1 MTVEAKL
8 KITPQL
14 DAAVAAVQQLQKE
27 IVGVGKATAS
37 QGAIEPFVGPIKSAK
52 NYADEIKRLS
62 IIKRAAEK
70 ADADAAAALD
80 KQQRNAI
87 FKQTQLGYQ
96 LNDFFVQVQAGQ
108 SPLTALIQQGS
119 QLSGTFGGVGGALK
133 AVLGIFTPMRL
144 AVGGVVGALGAFGLA
159 AYQGSQENSAFNKSL
174 LLTGGYA
181 GVTAGAVDAMAQR
194 ISSSVGV
201 GIGGARETIA
211 ALVATGKFAGSALEP
226 VAVAIEKVSALTG
239 TAREEV
245 IQNFTKMADQG
256 ATKFAEE
263 MNKTYHFLS
272 LASYRHIKEL
282 EDQGRGAEAM
292 RVASQELSNQLG
304 SLSAN
309 IGVLEGSWKKL
320 KDAASKTWD
329 AMLGIGRTETVESK
343 LAGAL
348 KAQADKVAL
357 SQRAFDGLGNRRAPG
372 SKVDTSREDAEVAN
386 LQEQFR
392 LVRRTTEARAAQAQL
407 VEKQIDGEKRFNKV
421 LEGGASKSEK
431 EAKALKQLR
440 EDAALTGRSPADLA
454 KAEAAIR
461 EQYAVKSKVQK
472 LTRLAQAKSFYDA
485 DIELLNDANGRAQKL
500 LQTRFDAG
508 LVDLQHYLAEK
519 ARLQTEDAGQDIA
532 RLQTKLR
539 EEQRVLKEN
548 EARAAKAK
556 EPNAKEQFAESIVA
570 SKQKITALEVDLVK
584 RERERLDNARALT
597 AEGEKFTRE
606 LIEQTIQFERQQRA
620 ASGLQQTPE
629 ELRQNNFAQ
638 FKGLYDKLGV
648 AGDAQ
653 GQQRVLAAVDAGAQ
667 RDQLIEQERE
677 LARLSAQRQ
686 RLEDAVNTSA
696 TQGNTTASE
705 AERQILQIR
714 REQLPALQA
723 IVDKLAKMAVSPDE
737 KARVAQAAAELSRLN
752 DQRTEAGKLI
762 NNDIKSG
769 FQTLFTDIVSGTKT
783 VDQALKDML
792 ANFAKRML
800 DLIAQKLFEQL
811 FEGST
816 GGGGGNYGQAIA
828 SLFGFHSGGVVQAG
842 GQTFTRQIPAGLA
855 SFAASY
861 APRYH
866 TGGIAG
872 FKPNERLAVLEQGE
886 EVLTAG
892 DPRHANNY
900 KGSASS
906 SGMQVNTSIVFNG
919 APDKKDQQQ
928 DAANGLQQSITNMIN
943 QWALNQMRPGGVL
956 AR

>member
-8 KITPQL
+8 KITPEMA
-14 DAAVAAVQQLQKE
+14 AAVTALKAVQAELR
-27 IVGVGKATAS
+27 GVTGATQNATTAGVKPLAAA
-37 QGAIEPFVGPIKSAK
+37 QAELAK
-52 NYADEIKRLS
+52 NTQLS
-62 IIKRAAEK
+62 AY
-70 ADADAAAALD
+70 
-80 KQQRNAI
+80 Q
-87 FKQTQLGYQ
+87 QTQLGYQ
-96 LNDFFVQVQAGQ
+96 LNDFFVQVSSGQ
-108 SPLTALIQQGS
+108 SALTALIQQGS
-119 QLSGTFGGVGGALK
+119 QLSGTFGGIGGAAR
-133 AVLGIFTPMRL
+133 AVLTVFTPLRL
-144 AVGGVVGALGAFGLA
+144 AIGGVAGVLGSIGLA
-159 AYQGSQENSAFNKSL
+159 YYQGAQQSKEFNKSL
-174 LLTGGYA
+174 LLTGSYA

-194 ISSSVGV
+194 ISASVGV
-201 GIGGARETIA
+201 SIGGARETIA

-304 SLSAN
+304 SLTQNLGYVESA
-309 IGVLEGSWKKL
+309 WKKL
-320 KDAASKTWD
+320 KLAASDTWD
-329 AMLGIGRTETVESK
+329 AMLGVGRTKTVEEK
-343 LAGAL
+343 LAEAL
-348 KAQADKVAL
+348 KARADKVAL
-357 SQRAFDGLGNRRAPG
+357 GQRAFDGLGNRRAPG
-372 SKVDTSREDAEVAN
+372 SQADTSQIDAEIETLRKTAF
-386 LQEQFR
+386 LQSRITSDKSDQAR
-392 LVRRTTEARAAQAQL
+392 LTER
-407 VEKQIDGEKRFNKV
+407 QIDAEKRRVK
-421 LEGGASKSEK
+421 LLADGASKEEKMRKDLAAVRADATLLGSTPAELAKSEAVVREK
-431 EAKALKQLR
+431 YADKSKAGAKAQ
-440 EDAALTGRSPADLA
+440 
-454 KAEAAIR
+454 
-461 EQYAVKSKVQK
+461 Q

-485 DIELLNDANGRAQKL
+485 DIELLNDANGRASKL

-508 LVDLQHYLAEK
+508 LVDLQSYLAEK

-539 EEQRVLKEN
+539 EEQRVLKDN
-548 EARAAKAK
+548 EARAAKATG
-556 EPNAKEQFAESIVA
+556 PNAKEQFAESIVA
-570 SKQKITALEVDLVK
+570 SKQKIAALEVDLVK
-584 RERERLDNARALT
+584 RERERVDNARALT

-606 LIEQTIQFERQQRA
+606 LIDQTIQFERQQRA

-629 ELRQNNFAQ
+629 QLWQNNFAQ
-638 FKGLYDKLGV
+638 YKGLYDKLGI

-696 TQGNTTASE
+696 AQGNTTASE

-723 IVDKLAKMAVSPDE
+723 IVDELAKMAVSPDE
-737 KARVAQAAAELSRLN
+737 KARVAQAAAELNRLN

-762 NNDIKSG
+762 NNDIKGG

-811 FEGST
+811 FAGST
-816 GGGGGNYGQAIA
+816 GSGGGNYGQAIA
-828 SLFGFHSGGVVQAG
+828 SLFGYHTGGVVQDG

-892 DPRHANNY
+892 DPRHASNY